1 MSSCTLVRM
10 TRSKMTQV
18 IEIFGDTGKVRTCGQ
33 QRGGK
38 EFQCHSDKRALIGVF
53 KPKQQIGAV
62 RMNGGASQ
70 LREHAAPQQQAKAGI
85 RNR

>member
-1 MSSCTLVRM
+1 MGVADSSLAANCAKG
-10 TRSKMTQV
+10 S
-18 IEIFGDTGKVRTCGQ
+18 EA
-33 QRGGK
+33 GK

-62 RMNGGASQ
+62 RMNRGASQ

>member
-33 QRGGK
+33 QRK
-38 EFQCHSDKRALIGVF
+38 RLLFSD
-53 KPKQQIGAV
+53 
-62 RMNGGASQ
+62 
-70 LREHAAPQQQAKAGI
+70 GI
-85 RNR
+85 RYTIVISDAANY